1 MPAERTK
8 QYYALFSLF
17 VFTML
22 LACLSNNIILT
33 WAAVEATTLSTVF
46 LVGIYKNK
54 QALEASW
61 KYAMVCTAGVA
72 FGLFGTLLIYAN
84 AADIMP
90 NAHEAA
96 FLTSIMPYADQFD
109 PMLVRLAF
117 AFIVI
122 GFGTKAG
129 LFPMHTWL
137 PDAHSQAP
145 SPVSAL
151 LSGVLLKCAMLVII
165 RFYSLSIITVGDT
178 YPRTLLLILGTLSI
192 LVAALCIFK
201 QDDIKRRFAYSS
213 VDNVGVVALCLGIG
227 GPLGIAACLLHCI
240 FHGFTKALA
249 FCMAGNIQH
258 IFAVTEQTGEGTRAT
273 AQQVRELSR
282 MAEDLRQSVSRFKIA

>member
-1 MPAERTK
+1 MEVRDG
-8 QYYALFSLF
+8 LHR
-17 VFTML
+17 
-22 LACLSNNIILT
+22 
-33 WAAVEATTLSTVF
+33 
-46 LVGIYKNK
+46 
-54 QALEASW
+54 
-61 KYAMVCTAGVA
+61 VA

-201 QDDIKRRFAYSS
+201 QDDIKRRFRRQRRRGRAVPGYRWSARYRRLPA
-213 VDNVGVVALCLGIG
+213 ALHLPRFHEG
-227 GPLGIAACLLHCI
+227 ARLLH
-240 FHGFTKALA
+240 G
-249 FCMAGNIQH
+249 
-258 IFAVTEQTGEGTRAT
+258 R
-273 AQQVRELSR
+273 
-282 MAEDLRQSVSRFKIA
+282 

>member
-1 MPAERTK
+1 
-8 QYYALFSLF
+8 
-17 VFTML
+17 
-22 LACLSNNIILT
+22 
-33 WAAVEATTLSTVF
+33 
-46 LVGIYKNK
+46 
-54 QALEASW
+54 
-61 KYAMVCTAGVA
+61 
-72 FGLFGTLLIYAN
+72 
-84 AADIMP
+84 
-90 NAHEAA
+90 
-96 FLTSIMPYADQFD
+96 MPYADQFD

-165 RFYSLSIITVGDT
+165 RFYSLYHPVTVGDD
-178 YPRTLLLILGTLSI
+178 LSAYAP
-192 LVAALCIFK
+192 AADPGHAVHPGGRPVLSLS

-227 GPLGIAACLLHCI
+227 GPLGIAACPAALH
-240 FHGFTKALA
+240 LP
-249 FCMAGNIQH
+249 
-258 IFAVTEQTGEGTRAT
+258 R
-273 AQQVRELSR
+273 LSR
-282 MAEDLRQSVSRFKIA
+282 RRSPSAWPVTSSTSTTPA

>member
-1 MPAERTK
+1 M
-8 QYYALFSLF
+8 
-17 VFTML
+17 
-22 LACLSNNIILT
+22 
-33 WAAVEATTLSTVF
+33 
-46 LVGIYKNK
+46 
-54 QALEASW
+54 
-61 KYAMVCTAGVA
+61 
-72 FGLFGTLLIYAN
+72 
-84 AADIMP
+84 IMP
-90 NAHEAA
+90 TPTRPRS
-96 FLTSIMPYADQFD
+96 LTSIMPYADQFD

-165 RFYSLSIITVGDT
+165 RFYVLVHHQAVGDT

-201 QDDIKRRFAYSS
+201 PGRYQAPLRVLLRR
-213 VDNVGVVALCLGIG
+213 
-227 GPLGIAACLLHCI
+227 
-240 FHGFTKALA
+240 
-249 FCMAGNIQH
+249 
-258 IFAVTEQTGEGTRAT
+258 
-273 AQQVRELSR
+273 
-282 MAEDLRQSVSRFKIA
+282 